1 MQLGIGPGNEATY
14 KCTCVQTL
22 SSPQDLS
29 LSLSLSLSYD
39 LILVEGLPDWRQPI
53 FYYRRVRKMGL
64 LELTALLMV
73 IGSVGQYLFGLA
85 VYVEKK
91 LVMVR
96 ARA

>member
-1 MQLGIGPGNEATY
+1 MYRVNFSRI
-14 KCTCVQTL
+14 
-22 SSPQDLS
+22 SSFLPPH
-29 LSLSLSLSYD
+29 SYN

-64 LELTALLMV
+64 LELSVLLMV

-91 LVMVR
+91 LVMVSLVAVDQSR
-96 ARA
+96 LTLPPGRS

>member
-1 MQLGIGPGNEATY
+1 MYILIYPHLL
-14 KCTCVQTL
+14 VL
-22 SSPQDLS
+22 ISLPLS
-29 LSLSLSLSYD
+29 LSLSLSLPLSLSFPLSYD

-64 LELTALLMV
+64 LELTALLLV

-96 ARA
+96 FS